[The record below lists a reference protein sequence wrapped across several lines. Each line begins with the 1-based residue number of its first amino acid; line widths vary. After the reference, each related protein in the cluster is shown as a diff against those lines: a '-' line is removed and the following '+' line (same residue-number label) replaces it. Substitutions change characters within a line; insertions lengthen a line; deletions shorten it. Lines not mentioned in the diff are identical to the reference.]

1 MRSASRQQF
10 ENFSMPDAAIRSS
23 AMSVAEIDTMRAVED
38 DLWWYRGLRRHVVE
52 SIQPPHPAF
61 KLLDAGCGTGGML
74 AHLRAAFPEAT
85 LTAMDFGERA
95 LELTGE
101 RRLGAELVRGS
112 TDEMPFADEQFDV
125 VLSLDVIVLHGI
137 DDAKAMREMHRVL
150 RPGGQLIMN
159 VAAFDFLRGSHDAA
173 TNMARRYTRPRLAHL
188 MAKAG
193 FRVERMT
200 YWNMSLMPALAV
212 VRWASRAKAQQ
223 PDVRSDLKPVWAPL
237 NAALAA
243 LTQAELA
250 ISHKIS
256 LPFGTSLFAVARK

>member
-1 MRSASRQQF
+1 
-10 ENFSMPDAAIRSS
+10 
-23 AMSVAEIDTMRAVED
+23 MSVAEIDTMRSVED
-38 DLWWYRGLRRHVVE
+38 DLWWYRGLRRYVVE
-52 SIQPPHPAF
+52 SIAAPHPTF

-74 AHLRAAFPEAT
+74 AHVRARFPEAA

-95 LELTGE
+95 LELTGK
-101 RRLGAELVRGS
+101 RGLGAELVQGS
-112 TDEMPFADEQFDV
+112 TDQLPFGDAQFDV

-137 DDAKAMREMHRVL
+137 DDAKAVREMYRVL

-200 YWNMSLMPALAV
+200 YWNMSLMPAVAA
-212 VRWASRAKAQQ
+212 VRWASRGKAQQ
-223 PDVRSDLKPVWAPL
+223 PEVRSDLKPMWPPL

-243 LTQAELA
+243 IAHTELA
-250 ISHKIS
+250 ISRSIR
-256 LPFGTSLFAVARK
+256 LPFGTSLFTLARK